1 MYIPYLVR
9 ALLTYQIKTILFAFK
24 SISMGVSIF
33 YGSFPKRREDIFKS
47 YVLHNKV
54 KPFTN

>member
-24 SISMGVSIF
+24 SIWEFQYFMDLYQS
-33 YGSFPKRREDIFKS
+33 KDIFKT

-54 KPFTN
+54 KLFTN